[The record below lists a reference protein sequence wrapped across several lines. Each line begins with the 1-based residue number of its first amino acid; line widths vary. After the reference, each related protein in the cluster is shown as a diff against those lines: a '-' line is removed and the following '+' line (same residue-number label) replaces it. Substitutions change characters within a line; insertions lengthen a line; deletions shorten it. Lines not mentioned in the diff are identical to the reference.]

1 MMNKNISNSEKIS
14 EHHIPG
20 INRVVKLDIIIEGR
34 IIRHFKHLSL
44 RQSIKSHHHFDLSL
58 AHDTLEE
65 IQNHNLEE
73 AMKFLGKRLTL
84 VFTYKD
90 MENSPERTFVGLITH
105 VEFSQ
110 KKMSLGDIVLK
121 GESPTILMDSAIH
134 TQSFGGSQPV
144 NTSIIAERIIRETLD
159 AGKFDYIINSGNNSY
174 INYSTQYK
182 ETHYNYLSRL
192 AETYG
197 EQLYYDGETLHFG
210 KIPPPEQS
218 IRLVSGS
225 HVSDITVQLK
235 AVHIKPEFFG
245 YNPAKNEKFSSST
258 ADIRHQGYLA
268 AKAYE
273 LNGTIYKTRSLNPSP
288 INANTFLDVDEVQKS
303 AAGSAAV
310 EVFKVSGNTSIPF
323 LYPGCTADLEMK
335 KPDSS
340 ETSYFTRLMITEI
353 SHELDTNGIYTGS
366 FEAVAEGT
374 GYLPAPKFK
383 TPKAEPQIATVVSNA
398 DPLNQGRIQ
407 VKFGWQLND
416 TTHFIRMMSPDAGGT
431 GAVPQNRGWVS
442 IPEVGD
448 QVMIGFEYH
457 HPDFPFAMGA
467 MFPGDLAVGGGID
480 NQIKSRQTRSGIKSI
495 FNDGEG
501 SALLEDSNGSSCFMD
516 GKGSVKVTA
525 PKDIILHAG
534 GNIIISAGQDVSIL
548 AGNHMNTS
556 ATMNYTQTVGVH
568 YINTV
573 AGNASYLISGKL
585 TELIEGDVRS
595 ETKKG
600 KTVVNNDEGIETF
613 SNSSITRHAQNEIQ
627 NNSAE
632 KSKFH

>member
-44 RQSIKSHHHFDLSL
+44 RQSIESHHHFDLSL

-225 HVSDITVQLK
+225 HVSDISVQLK

-273 LNGTIYKTRSLNPSP
+273 LNGTIYKTRSLMN
-288 INANTFLDVDEVQKS
+288 K
-303 AAGSAAV
+303 
-310 EVFKVSGNTSIPF
+310 
-323 LYPGCTADLEMK
+323 
-335 KPDSS
+335 
-340 ETSYFTRLMITEI
+340 EI
-353 SHELDTNGIYTGS
+353 
-366 FEAVAEGT
+366 
-374 GYLPAPKFK
+374 
-383 TPKAEPQIATVVSNA
+383 
-398 DPLNQGRIQ
+398 
-407 VKFGWQLND
+407 
-416 TTHFIRMMSPDAGGT
+416 
-431 GAVPQNRGWVS
+431 
-442 IPEVGD
+442 
-448 QVMIGFEYH
+448 
-457 HPDFPFAMGA
+457 
-467 MFPGDLAVGGGID
+467 
-480 NQIKSRQTRSGIKSI
+480 
-495 FNDGEG
+495 
-501 SALLEDSNGSSCFMD
+501 
-516 GKGSVKVTA
+516 
-525 PKDIILHAG
+525 
-534 GNIIISAGQDVSIL
+534 
-548 AGNHMNTS
+548 
-556 ATMNYTQTVGVH
+556 
-568 YINTV
+568 
-573 AGNASYLISGKL
+573 
-585 TELIEGDVRS
+585 
-595 ETKKG
+595 
-600 KTVVNNDEGIETF
+600 
-613 SNSSITRHAQNEIQ
+613 
-627 NNSAE
+627 
-632 KSKFH
+632 